1 MLLLLVALAQPAN
14 AFELCA
20 CDAERARLDAFAQK
34 LADAPTLDD
43 AQDKALGKI
52 GLIRKV
58 VTIADK
64 QVHGDPALAEATEK
78 IDALEARVR
87 SAENQQ
93 QVSLAFSQLAQQ
105 DRMKAGCTY
114 DTVEILLII
123 IGFLIFIIPGII
135 MLFLFC

>member
-1 MLLLLVALAQPAN
+1 MIPLLLALAQPAN
-14 AFELCA
+14 AFDCP

-34 LADAPTLDD
+34 LADAPTLDA

-52 GLIRKV
+52 ALIRKV

-78 IDALEARVR
+78 VDALEARVR

-93 QVSLAFSQLAQQ
+93 QVSLAFSQLAQ

-123 IGFLIFIIPGII
+123 IGFLIFILPGII